1 MNEFLLNT
9 LDATLRYSTPLIF
22 ASMAGLFGER
32 SGVVDIGLEGKMLI
46 AAFISAAAAS
56 VFGSPWIGLGAAILA
71 SSIFAMVH
79 GFATITHKGNQ
90 IVSGVAINIMASGLT
105 MVLGLAWFK
114 QGGQTPAL
122 ANDERFLSITLQ
134 VDDINDAQA
143 FLQEYLSPLGNG
155 LGAIT
160 NNGWYNSAKPHR
172 FLGFDATF
180 TLSVLNIT
188 DENKSFDPNSI
199 TNFSSNNTS
208 TPTILGKGDGATVNY
223 KGEQF
228 KLPNQS
234 TLIPALVLPNFNFGL
249 GVFKKTELNGRFIP
263 NYKYN
268 IGFFGKGEISMWGLG
283 FKHDLLQWIPIIGN
297 AIPMSLSLQAG
308 HTQLNSGLS
317 ILDLDVS
324 IDVQATN
331 FNIILSRNILILT

>member
-1 MNEFLLNT
+1 MKKALLT
-9 LDATLRYSTPLIF
+9 ILIF
-22 ASMAGLFGER
+22 C
-32 SGVVDIGLEGKMLI
+32 I
-46 AAFISAAAAS
+46 
-56 VFGSPWIGLGAAILA
+56 
-71 SSIFAMVH
+71 
-79 GFATITHKGNQ
+79 
-90 IVSGVAINIMASGLT
+90 
-105 MVLGLAWFK
+105 
-114 QGGQTPAL
+114 
-122 ANDERFLSITLQ
+122 SITSKSQVQ
-134 VDDINDAQA
+134 VDDINHAQA

-180 TLSVLNIT
+180 TLSLINIT
-188 DENKSFDPNSI
+188 DENKIFDPNSI
-199 TNFSSNNTS
+199 TNFSSNSTS
-208 TPTILGKGDGATVNY
+208 TPTILGRGDGATVNY

-283 FKHDLLQWIPIIGN
+283 FKHDLLQWIPLIGN

-317 ILDLDVS
+317 ILL
-324 IDVQATN
+324 
-331 FNIILSRNILILT
+331 

>member
-1 MNEFLLNT
+1 MKKALLT
-9 LDATLRYSTPLIF
+9 ILIF
-22 ASMAGLFGER
+22 C
-32 SGVVDIGLEGKMLI
+32 I
-46 AAFISAAAAS
+46 
-56 VFGSPWIGLGAAILA
+56 
-71 SSIFAMVH
+71 
-79 GFATITHKGNQ
+79 
-90 IVSGVAINIMASGLT
+90 
-105 MVLGLAWFK
+105 
-114 QGGQTPAL
+114 
-122 ANDERFLSITLQ
+122 SITSKSQVQ

-199 TNFSSNNTS
+199 TNFSSNSTS

-283 FKHDLLQWIPIIGN
+283 FKHDLLQWIPLIGN

-317 ILDLDVS
+317 ILDQDVS

-331 FNIILSRNILILT
+331 FNIILSRKILMLTGYTSVGYNFSTTTFIAGEDISNLDTFNLNELEVSLPIEMKFENNNEFRANVGLRFNLAVIAIHANHTFSKYPVTTLGLGVSLR

>member
-1 MNEFLLNT
+1 MKKALLT
-9 LDATLRYSTPLIF
+9 IIIF
-22 ASMAGLFGER
+22 C
-32 SGVVDIGLEGKMLI
+32 I
-46 AAFISAAAAS
+46 
-56 VFGSPWIGLGAAILA
+56 
-71 SSIFAMVH
+71 
-79 GFATITHKGNQ
+79 
-90 IVSGVAINIMASGLT
+90 
-105 MVLGLAWFK
+105 
-114 QGGQTPAL
+114 
-122 ANDERFLSITLQ
+122 SITSKSQVQ

-199 TNFSSNNTS
+199 INFSSNSTS

-317 ILDLDVS
+317 ILDQDVS

-331 FNIILSRNILILT
+331 FNIILSRKILMLTGYTSVGYNFSTTTFTAGEDISNLDTFNLNELEISLPIEMKFENNNEFRANVGLRFNLAVIAIHANHTFSKYPVTTIGLGVSLR

>member
-1 MNEFLLNT
+1 MKKALLT
-9 LDATLRYSTPLIF
+9 ILIF
-22 ASMAGLFGER
+22 C
-32 SGVVDIGLEGKMLI
+32 I
-46 AAFISAAAAS
+46 
-56 VFGSPWIGLGAAILA
+56 
-71 SSIFAMVH
+71 
-79 GFATITHKGNQ
+79 
-90 IVSGVAINIMASGLT
+90 
-105 MVLGLAWFK
+105 
-114 QGGQTPAL
+114 
-122 ANDERFLSITLQ
+122 SITSKSQVQ

-180 TLSVLNIT
+180 TLSVLNIK

-199 TNFSSNNTS
+199 TNFSSNSTS

-234 TLIPALVLPNFNFGL
+234 TLISALALPNFNFGL

-268 IGFFGKGEISMWGLG
+268 IGFFGKGEVSMWGLG

-317 ILDLDVS
+317 ILDQDVS

-331 FNIILSRNILILT
+331 FNIILSRKILMLTGYTSVGYNFSTTTFTAGEDISNLDTFNLNELEISLPIEMKFENNNEFRANVGLRFNLAVIAIHANHTFSKFPVTTIGLGVSLR

>member
-1 MNEFLLNT
+1 MKKALLT
-9 LDATLRYSTPLIF
+9 ILIF
-22 ASMAGLFGER
+22 C
-32 SGVVDIGLEGKMLI
+32 I
-46 AAFISAAAAS
+46 
-56 VFGSPWIGLGAAILA
+56 
-71 SSIFAMVH
+71 
-79 GFATITHKGNQ
+79 
-90 IVSGVAINIMASGLT
+90 
-105 MVLGLAWFK
+105 
-114 QGGQTPAL
+114 
-122 ANDERFLSITLQ
+122 SITSKSQVQ

-172 FLGFDATF
+172 LLGFDATF

-199 TNFSSNNTS
+199 TNFSSNSTS

-317 ILDLDVS
+317 ILDQDVS

-331 FNIILSRNILILT
+331 FNIILSRKILMLTGYTSVGYNFSTTTFTAGEDISNLDTFNLNELEISLPIEMKFENNNEFRANVGLRFNLAVIAIHANHTFSKYPVTTIGLGVSLR

>member
-1 MNEFLLNT
+1 MKKAILT
-9 LDATLRYSTPLIF
+9 ILIF
-22 ASMAGLFGER
+22 
-32 SGVVDIGLEGKMLI
+32 
-46 AAFISAAAAS
+46 
-56 VFGSPWIGLGAAILA
+56 
-71 SSIFAMVH
+71 SI
-79 GFATITHKGNQ
+79 
-90 IVSGVAINIMASGLT
+90 
-105 MVLGLAWFK
+105 
-114 QGGQTPAL
+114 
-122 ANDERFLSITLQ
+122 SITSKSQVQ
-134 VDDINDAQA
+134 VDDINHAQA

-180 TLSVLNIT
+180 TLSLINIT
-188 DENKSFDPNSI
+188 DENKIFDPNSI
-199 TNFSSNNTS
+199 TNFSSNSTS
-208 TPTILGKGDGATVNY
+208 TPTILGRGDGATVNY

-263 NYKYN
+263 SYKYN

-283 FKHDLLQWIPIIGN
+283 FKHDLLQWIPLIGN

-317 ILDLDVS
+317 ILDQDVS

-331 FNIILSRNILILT
+331 FNIILSRKILMLTGYTSVGYNFSTTTFTAGEDISNLDTFNLNELEINLPIEMKFENNNEFRANVGLRFNLAVIAIHANHTFSKYPVTTLGLGVSLR

>member
-1 MNEFLLNT
+1 MKKALLT
-9 LDATLRYSTPLIF
+9 ILIF
-22 ASMAGLFGER
+22 C
-32 SGVVDIGLEGKMLI
+32 I
-46 AAFISAAAAS
+46 
-56 VFGSPWIGLGAAILA
+56 
-71 SSIFAMVH
+71 
-79 GFATITHKGNQ
+79 
-90 IVSGVAINIMASGLT
+90 
-105 MVLGLAWFK
+105 
-114 QGGQTPAL
+114 
-122 ANDERFLSITLQ
+122 SITSKSQVQ

-199 TNFSSNNTS
+199 TNFSSNSTS

-223 KGEQF
+223 NGEQF

-317 ILDLDVS
+317 ILDQDVS

-331 FNIILSRNILILT
+331 FNIILSRKILMLTGYTSVGYNFSTTTFTAGEDISNLDTFNLNDLEISLPIEMKFENNNEFRANVGLRFNLAVIAIHANHTFSKYPVTTIGLGLSLR

>member
-1 MNEFLLNT
+1 MKKALLT
-9 LDATLRYSTPLIF
+9 IIIF
-22 ASMAGLFGER
+22 C
-32 SGVVDIGLEGKMLI
+32 I
-46 AAFISAAAAS
+46 
-56 VFGSPWIGLGAAILA
+56 
-71 SSIFAMVH
+71 
-79 GFATITHKGNQ
+79 
-90 IVSGVAINIMASGLT
+90 
-105 MVLGLAWFK
+105 
-114 QGGQTPAL
+114 
-122 ANDERFLSITLQ
+122 SITSKSQVQ

-180 TLSVLNIT
+180 TLSILNIT

-208 TPTILGKGDGATVNY
+208 TPTILGKGDGATANY

-249 GVFKKTELNGRFIP
+249 GVLKKTELNGRFIP

-317 ILDLDVS
+317 ILDQDVS

-331 FNIILSRNILILT
+331 FNIILSRKILMLTGYTSVGYNFSTTTFTAGEDISNLDTFNLNELEISLPIEMKFENNNEFRANVGLRFNLAVIAIHANHTFSKYPVTTIGLGVSLR

>member
-1 MNEFLLNT
+1 MKKALLT
-9 LDATLRYSTPLIF
+9 IIIF
-22 ASMAGLFGER
+22 C
-32 SGVVDIGLEGKMLI
+32 I
-46 AAFISAAAAS
+46 
-56 VFGSPWIGLGAAILA
+56 
-71 SSIFAMVH
+71 
-79 GFATITHKGNQ
+79 
-90 IVSGVAINIMASGLT
+90 
-105 MVLGLAWFK
+105 
-114 QGGQTPAL
+114 
-122 ANDERFLSITLQ
+122 SITSKSQVQ

-180 TLSVLNIT
+180 TLSILNIT

-317 ILDLDVS
+317 ILDQDVS

-331 FNIILSRNILILT
+331 FNIILSRKILMLTGYTSVGYNFSTTTFTAGEDISNLDTFNLNELEISLPIEMKFENNNEFRANVGLRFNLAVIAIHANHTFSKYPVTTLGLGVSLR

>member
-1 MNEFLLNT
+1 MKKALLT
-9 LDATLRYSTPLIF
+9 ILIF
-22 ASMAGLFGER
+22 C
-32 SGVVDIGLEGKMLI
+32 I
-46 AAFISAAAAS
+46 
-56 VFGSPWIGLGAAILA
+56 
-71 SSIFAMVH
+71 
-79 GFATITHKGNQ
+79 
-90 IVSGVAINIMASGLT
+90 
-105 MVLGLAWFK
+105 
-114 QGGQTPAL
+114 
-122 ANDERFLSITLQ
+122 SITSKSQVQ

-199 TNFSSNNTS
+199 TNFSSNSSS
-208 TPTILGKGDGATVNY
+208 TPTILGKGDGATINY

-317 ILDLDVS
+317 ILDQDVS

-331 FNIILSRNILILT
+331 FNIILSRKILMLTGYTSVGYNFSTTTFTAGEDISNLDTFNLNELEISLPIEMKFENNNEFRANVGLRFNLAVIAIHANHTFSKYPVTTIGLGVSLR

>member
-1 MNEFLLNT
+1 MKKALLT
-9 LDATLRYSTPLIF
+9 IIIF
-22 ASMAGLFGER
+22 C
-32 SGVVDIGLEGKMLI
+32 I
-46 AAFISAAAAS
+46 
-56 VFGSPWIGLGAAILA
+56 
-71 SSIFAMVH
+71 
-79 GFATITHKGNQ
+79 
-90 IVSGVAINIMASGLT
+90 
-105 MVLGLAWFK
+105 
-114 QGGQTPAL
+114 
-122 ANDERFLSITLQ
+122 SITSKSQVQ

-199 TNFSSNNTS
+199 INFSSNNTS

-317 ILDLDVS
+317 ILDQDVS

-331 FNIILSRNILILT
+331 FNIILSRKILMLTGYTSVGYNFSTTTFTAGEDISNLDTFNLNELEISLPIEMKFENNNEFRANVGLRFNLAVIAIHANHTFSKYPVTTIGLGVSLR

>member
-1 MNEFLLNT
+1 MKKALLT
-9 LDATLRYSTPLIF
+9 IIIF
-22 ASMAGLFGER
+22 C
-32 SGVVDIGLEGKMLI
+32 I
-46 AAFISAAAAS
+46 
-56 VFGSPWIGLGAAILA
+56 
-71 SSIFAMVH
+71 
-79 GFATITHKGNQ
+79 
-90 IVSGVAINIMASGLT
+90 
-105 MVLGLAWFK
+105 
-114 QGGQTPAL
+114 
-122 ANDERFLSITLQ
+122 SITSKSQVQ

-199 TNFSSNNTS
+199 TNFSSNSTS

-317 ILDLDVS
+317 ILDQDVS

-331 FNIILSRNILILT
+331 FNIILSRKILMLTGYTSIGYNFSTTTFTAGEDISNLDTFNLNELEISLPIEMKFENNNEFRANVGLRFNLAVIAIHANHTFSKYPVTTIGLGVSLR

>member
-1 MNEFLLNT
+1 MKKALLT
-9 LDATLRYSTPLIF
+9 ILIF
-22 ASMAGLFGER
+22 C
-32 SGVVDIGLEGKMLI
+32 I
-46 AAFISAAAAS
+46 
-56 VFGSPWIGLGAAILA
+56 
-71 SSIFAMVH
+71 
-79 GFATITHKGNQ
+79 
-90 IVSGVAINIMASGLT
+90 
-105 MVLGLAWFK
+105 
-114 QGGQTPAL
+114 
-122 ANDERFLSITLQ
+122 SITSKSQVQ

-199 TNFSSNNTS
+199 TNFSSNSTS

-317 ILDLDVS
+317 ILDQDVS

-331 FNIILSRNILILT
+331 FNIILSRKILMLTGYTSVGYNFSTTTFTAGEDISNLDTFNLNELEISLPIEMKFENNNEFRANVGFRFNLAVIAIHANHTFSKYPVTTIGLGVSLR

>member
-1 MNEFLLNT
+1 MKKALLT
-9 LDATLRYSTPLIF
+9 ILIF
-22 ASMAGLFGER
+22 C
-32 SGVVDIGLEGKMLI
+32 I
-46 AAFISAAAAS
+46 
-56 VFGSPWIGLGAAILA
+56 
-71 SSIFAMVH
+71 
-79 GFATITHKGNQ
+79 
-90 IVSGVAINIMASGLT
+90 
-105 MVLGLAWFK
+105 
-114 QGGQTPAL
+114 
-122 ANDERFLSITLQ
+122 SITSKSQVQ

-199 TNFSSNNTS
+199 TNFSSNSSS
-208 TPTILGKGDGATVNY
+208 TPTILGKGDGATINY

-228 KLPNQS
+228 LLPNQS

-317 ILDLDVS
+317 ILDQDVS

-331 FNIILSRNILILT
+331 FNIILSRKILMLTGYTSIGYNFSTTTFTAGEDISNLDTFNLNELEISLPIEMKFENNNEFRANVGLRFNLAVIAIHANHTFSKYPVTTIGLGVSLR

>member
-1 MNEFLLNT
+1 MKKALLT
-9 LDATLRYSTPLIF
+9 ILIF
-22 ASMAGLFGER
+22 C
-32 SGVVDIGLEGKMLI
+32 I
-46 AAFISAAAAS
+46 
-56 VFGSPWIGLGAAILA
+56 
-71 SSIFAMVH
+71 
-79 GFATITHKGNQ
+79 
-90 IVSGVAINIMASGLT
+90 
-105 MVLGLAWFK
+105 
-114 QGGQTPAL
+114 
-122 ANDERFLSITLQ
+122 SITSKSQVQ

-188 DENKSFDPNSI
+188 DENKSFDPNFI
-199 TNFSSNNTS
+199 TNFSSNSTS

-317 ILDLDVS
+317 ILDQDVS

-331 FNIILSRNILILT
+331 FNIILSRKILMLTGYTSIGYNFSTTTFTAGEDISNLDTFNLNELEISLPIEMKFENNNEFRANVGLRFNLAVIAIHANHTFSKYPVTTVGLGVSLR

>member
-1 MNEFLLNT
+1 MKKALLT
-9 LDATLRYSTPLIF
+9 ILIF
-22 ASMAGLFGER
+22 C
-32 SGVVDIGLEGKMLI
+32 I
-46 AAFISAAAAS
+46 
-56 VFGSPWIGLGAAILA
+56 
-71 SSIFAMVH
+71 
-79 GFATITHKGNQ
+79 
-90 IVSGVAINIMASGLT
+90 
-105 MVLGLAWFK
+105 
-114 QGGQTPAL
+114 
-122 ANDERFLSITLQ
+122 SITSKSQVQ

-199 TNFSSNNTS
+199 TNFSSNSTS

-317 ILDLDVS
+317 ILDQDVS

-331 FNIILSRNILILT
+331 FNIILSRKILMLTGYTSVGYNFSTTTFIAGEDISNLDTFNLNELEVSLPIEMKFENNNEFRANVGLRFNLAVIAINANHTFSKYPVTTIGLGVSLR

>member
-1 MNEFLLNT
+1 MKKALLT
-9 LDATLRYSTPLIF
+9 IIIF
-22 ASMAGLFGER
+22 C
-32 SGVVDIGLEGKMLI
+32 I
-46 AAFISAAAAS
+46 
-56 VFGSPWIGLGAAILA
+56 
-71 SSIFAMVH
+71 
-79 GFATITHKGNQ
+79 
-90 IVSGVAINIMASGLT
+90 
-105 MVLGLAWFK
+105 
-114 QGGQTPAL
+114 
-122 ANDERFLSITLQ
+122 SITSKSQVQ

-199 TNFSSNNTS
+199 TNFSSNSTS

-234 TLIPALVLPNFNFGL
+234 TLISALALPNFNFGL

-317 ILDLDVS
+317 ILDQDVS

-331 FNIILSRNILILT
+331 FNIILSRKILMLTGYTSVGYNFSTTTFTAGEDISNLDTFNLNELEISLPIEMKFENNNEFRANVGLRFNLAVIAIHANHTFSKYPVTTIGLGVGLR

>member
-1 MNEFLLNT
+1 MKKALLT
-9 LDATLRYSTPLIF
+9 ILIF
-22 ASMAGLFGER
+22 C
-32 SGVVDIGLEGKMLI
+32 I
-46 AAFISAAAAS
+46 
-56 VFGSPWIGLGAAILA
+56 
-71 SSIFAMVH
+71 
-79 GFATITHKGNQ
+79 
-90 IVSGVAINIMASGLT
+90 
-105 MVLGLAWFK
+105 
-114 QGGQTPAL
+114 
-122 ANDERFLSITLQ
+122 SITSKSQVQ

-143 FLQEYLSPLGNG
+143 FLQEYLSPLGSG

-199 TNFSSNNTS
+199 TNFSSNSTS

-317 ILDLDVS
+317 ILDQDVS

-331 FNIILSRNILILT
+331 FNIILSRKILMLTGYTSVGYNFSTTTFTAGEDISNLDTFNLNELEISLPIEMKFENNNEFRANVGLRFNLAVIAIHANHTFSKYPVTTIGLGVSLR

>member
-1 MNEFLLNT
+1 MKKALLT
-9 LDATLRYSTPLIF
+9 ILIF
-22 ASMAGLFGER
+22 C
-32 SGVVDIGLEGKMLI
+32 I
-46 AAFISAAAAS
+46 
-56 VFGSPWIGLGAAILA
+56 
-71 SSIFAMVH
+71 
-79 GFATITHKGNQ
+79 
-90 IVSGVAINIMASGLT
+90 
-105 MVLGLAWFK
+105 
-114 QGGQTPAL
+114 
-122 ANDERFLSITLQ
+122 SITSKSQVQ
-134 VDDINDAQA
+134 VDDINHAQA

-199 TNFSSNNTS
+199 TNFSSNSTS

-317 ILDLDVS
+317 ILDQDVS

-331 FNIILSRNILILT
+331 FNIILSRKILMLTGYTSVGYNFSTTTFIAGEDISNLDTFNLNELEISLPIEMKFENNNEFRANVGLRFNLAVIAIHANHTFSKYPVTTIGLGVSLR

>member
-1 MNEFLLNT
+1 MKKALLT
-9 LDATLRYSTPLIF
+9 ILIF
-22 ASMAGLFGER
+22 C
-32 SGVVDIGLEGKMLI
+32 I
-46 AAFISAAAAS
+46 
-56 VFGSPWIGLGAAILA
+56 
-71 SSIFAMVH
+71 
-79 GFATITHKGNQ
+79 
-90 IVSGVAINIMASGLT
+90 
-105 MVLGLAWFK
+105 
-114 QGGQTPAL
+114 
-122 ANDERFLSITLQ
+122 SITSKSQVQ

-143 FLQEYLSPLGNG
+143 FLQEYLNPLGNG

-180 TLSVLNIT
+180 TLSLINIT
-188 DENKSFDPNSI
+188 DENKIFDPNSI
-199 TNFSSNNTS
+199 TNFSSNSTS
-208 TPTILGKGDGATVNY
+208 TPTILGRGDGATVNY

-234 TLIPALVLPNFNFGL
+234 TLISALALPNFNFGL

-263 NYKYN
+263 SYKYN

-283 FKHDLLQWIPIIGN
+283 FKHDLLQWIPLIGN

-317 ILDLDVS
+317 ILDQDVS

-331 FNIILSRNILILT
+331 FNIILSRKILMLTGYTSVGYNFSTTTFTAGEDISNLDTFNLNELEISLPIEMKFENNNEFRANVGLRFNLAVIAIHANHTFSKYSVTTLGLGVSLR